1 MPRSAQLLLLQSPI
15 FRPNLD
21 IETRRPLETRG
32 FQ

>member
-1 MPRSAQLLLLQSPI
+1 LLLQTPI